1 MGRARTGG
9 EDGRGLAASELLAAP
24 EVPRRRV
31 QFDPASCKH
40 GDFFD
45 TVWAGHELTTP
56 NLFRS
61 VQYSRQFGIF
71 FETEIEEIL
80 TQINVETELFGQLV
94 NQHVH
99 QRQFVATLTRLC
111 DLEII
116 TYVPSTV
123 VFVG

>member
-9 EDGRGLAASELLAAP
+9 EDERGLAAPELPPL
-24 EVPRRRV
+24 PRRRV
-31 QFDPASCKH
+31 QSCPASCKH

-45 TVWAGHELTTP
+45 TIWAGHELTTP

-80 TQINVETELFGQLV
+80 TQLSVETELFG
-94 NQHVH
+94 
-99 QRQFVATLTRLC
+99 
-111 DLEII
+111 
-116 TYVPSTV
+116 
-123 VFVG
+123 

>member
-1 MGRARTGG
+1 M
-9 EDGRGLAASELLAAP
+9 
-24 EVPRRRV
+24 
-31 QFDPASCKH
+31 
-40 GDFFD
+40 
-45 TVWAGHELTTP
+45 
-56 NLFRS
+56 
-61 VQYSRQFGIF
+61 
-71 FETEIEEIL
+71 

-99 QRQFVATLTRLC
+99 QRQFVATLTQLC